1 MTSRLKAPVMA
12 TAVAVLLSGCNILD
26 VENPN
31 NLVEES
37 VQLEAGANGVVN
49 GSLQLVSEGITD
61 IWEGPEVVSDNLYWI
76 GSRDAWGGLDN
87 GFVQDNLNEFLDEA
101 FPELGRAVWMAQNAI
116 EIMEGHVAN
125 NPSSEAFALD
135 LARAQFFWGT
145 IYMVTAEVQQDMTF
159 SWKQEDGAPVSSGNA
174 TIGSEGQISVP
185 SMDAVMGE
193 AIAALTT
200 ARNSFQAMGEDERA
214 LDATAMLARAEMS
227 RVIVGARNS
236 VGGALAFPNAV
247 PHAQQVLAD
256 GDANYQ
262 YVLRFSAGTDVCE
275 MCSNISDR
283 KENQIDLSIV
293 SVNDQNDVDG
303 IVLLDPITG
312 EPDVAIRKAMDQF
325 RGGSFLDSGIE
336 FPDVPVT
343 TARLMHLILAE
354 HELATNGGGAGSMFE
369 THINNLRALDGVT
382 PFASDG
388 VAANDLAIL
397 QHHRRVNTFLMG
409 LRLQDMYRWGL
420 QPGATSAP
428 SARWQSGSAAINTP
442 GTMLPIT
449 IIEVRA
455 NCHLNGQGCS

>member
-1 MTSRLKAPVMA
+1 MISRLKAPVMA
-12 TAVAVLLSGCNILD
+12 TAVAVLLSGCDILD

-37 VQLEAGANGVVN
+37 VQLESGANGVVN
-49 GSLQLVSEGITD
+49 GSLELVTDALAD

-76 GSRDAWGGLDN
+76 GSRDAWGSLDN
-87 GFVQDNLNEFLDEA
+87 GFIQDELNEFLDAA
-101 FPELGRAVWMAQNAI
+101 FPTLGQGVWMAQNAV

-125 NPSSEAFALD
+125 NPGDEDFALD
-135 LARAQFFWGT
+135 LARAQFFRGV
-145 IYMVTAEVQQDMTF
+145 ILMVIAEVQQDMTF
-159 SWKQEDGAPVSSGNA
+159 SFKQVDGAPVSSGNA
-174 TIGSEGQISVP
+174 AIGSEGQIPVA
-185 SMDAVMGE
+185 SMDAVMGV
-193 AIAALTT
+193 AIQSLTE
-200 ARNSFQAMGEDERA
+200 ARNAFQAMGDDARA
-214 LDATAMLARAEMS
+214 LDATALLARAEMS
-227 RVIVGARNS
+227 RVILSARNS

-247 PHAQQVLAD
+247 PHAQEVLAS
-256 GDANYQ
+256 G
-262 YVLRFSAGTDVCE
+262 SAEYKYLLKFNSTTGTCD

-293 SVNDQNDVDG
+293 SVDSQNDVDG

-325 RGGSFLDSGIE
+325 RGGSFLDSGIQ
-336 FPDVPVT
+336 FPDVTVSS
-343 TARLMHLILAE
+343 ARLMHLILAE
-354 HELATNGGGAGSMFE
+354 DALATSGGGAGSMFE
-369 THINNLRALDGVT
+369 THINNLRALDAVT

-409 LRLQDMYRWGL
+409 LRLQDMYRWGI
-420 QPGATSAP
+420 QPGPNSAP
-428 SARWQSGSAAINTP
+428 SARWQNGSAAVNAP

-455 NCHLNGQGCS
+455 NCHLNGQGCG